1 MFPRRKSL
9 RNLINTRFDEL
20 KEILMAT
27 QAEIDAVTAQLADFQ
42 TQITGN
48 VSALAADVTA
58 IQAEL
63 ANVPAGVDISGL
75 QAAAASLATNV
86 GNLGTTVSS
95 VTALVPAAPA
105 PPAV

>member
-1 MFPRRKSL
+1 MFRQSL
-9 RNLINTRFDEL
+9 RSIVINGFAQL

-27 QAEIDAVTAQLADFQ
+27 QADIDAVTAQLADFQ

-86 GNLGTTVSS
+86 GNLGTTVGTVS
-95 VTALVPAAPA
+95 ALVPAPPA